1 VIGKV
6 IAGRYKL
13 TAQLGQGGMGSVWKA
28 EHLTLGSP
36 VAIKLIEEK
45 IAGNADVLARF
56 EREAQAAA
64 ALRSPHVVQIL
75 DYGVDDK
82 TPFIAME
89 LLEGESLASRL
100 EKVGR
105 MSSEQLVRVLTQVA
119 RAIGKAHEAGITHR
133 DLKPDNIFLVKNDDD
148 EVAKVLDFGIAKT
161 QTPGI
166 SSGTKTGTM
175 MGTPYYMSPEQA
187 QGTKQIDART
197 DTWALGVIAF
207 ECLCGHP
214 PFMSDA
220 LGDLVLQICV
230 KPQPVPSTICR
241 VPAGFDAWFARA
253 VNRDVDRRFQT
264 AKEPADALR
273 FALLEDPSRQREAV
287 VDTIL
292 GVGPPASS
300 PEAPRKPAPK
310 DALVGDTIQVG
321 GFSDASILP
330 AAAGNLGTF
339 GSSAR
344 EPSGRRGVMIA
355 ACILVALGVVG
366 AIAFTQRGS
375 ASPEAASSA
384 SASIAV
390 APPPPPTMTTSTA
403 MQTMPPV
410 LTAPVAEPASPP
422 KLASSPATKPA
433 SAVAP
438 GAATKTTRPAPA
450 AAPAR
455 PAAMPTKEDR
465 VGF

>member
-1 VIGKV
+1 
-6 IAGRYKL
+6 
-13 TAQLGQGGMGSVWKA
+13 
-28 EHLTLGSP
+28 
-36 VAIKLIEEK
+36 
-45 IAGNADVLARF
+45 
-56 EREAQAAA
+56 
-64 ALRSPHVVQIL
+64 
-75 DYGVDDK
+75 
-82 TPFIAME
+82 
-89 LLEGESLASRL
+89 
-100 EKVGR
+100 
-105 MSSEQLVRVLTQVA
+105 
-119 RAIGKAHEAGITHR
+119 
-133 DLKPDNIFLVKNDDD
+133 
-148 EVAKVLDFGIAKT
+148 
-161 QTPGI
+161 
-166 SSGTKTGTM
+166 
-175 MGTPYYMSPEQA
+175 
-187 QGTKQIDART
+187 
-197 DTWALGVIAF
+197 
-207 ECLCGHP
+207 
-214 PFMSDA
+214 
-220 LGDLVLQICV
+220 
-230 KPQPVPSTICR
+230 
-241 VPAGFDAWFARA
+241 
-253 VNRDVDRRFQT
+253 
-264 AKEPADALR
+264 
-273 FALLEDPSRQREAV
+273 LEDPSRQREAV

-321 GFSDASILP
+321 GFSDATILP